1 MGFAHLHV
9 HTEYSF
15 LDGLCRLDA
24 LLAKAK
30 EQGMTA
36 VAITDHGAMYGV
48 VDFYKKAKAAG
59 IHPVIGCEV
68 YTAGVSMHDRS
79 HENGNRTG
87 HLVLLAENMT
97 GYKNLVKIVSAGFT
111 DGFYY
116 KPRVDKE
123 QLKGHTEGLIALSAC
138 LAGDIPHALL
148 ENDEK
153 GAREQIEA
161 YLELFDKDHFY
172 LELQD
177 HGIPEQKKVNAKL
190 ISLAKEY
197 GLSLVATNDV
207 HYINKEDA
215 KHQDVLMCI
224 QTNRKVAETDRM
236 RFETDEFY
244 LKSEEEMEAL
254 FGNIPDALLN
264 TQKIAER
271 CQVDFTF
278 GNLLLPKY
286 AVPDGGD
293 ALEYLTALCEAG
305 LKKRYGDDNAEAKE
319 RLSYELGV
327 ISGMGYVDYFLIV
340 WDFIKYAKDNG
351 IPVGPGRGSAAGSLV
366 AYCLEITNVD
376 PLPYNLL
383 FERFLNPE
391 RISMPDI
398 DVDICNEKRQRVI
411 DYVVSKY
418 GRDRVSQIIT
428 FNAMKAKAA
437 VRDVGRVLDIG
448 YAETDAVAKMIPQE
462 LKITIQKALETNP
475 DLKKKYDEDPQVHEL
490 VDEAMALEGLVRNAG
505 THAAGV
511 VISRDVIT
519 DHIPIQTNDDVV
531 TTQFPM
537 GSIEEL
543 GFLKMDFLGLRNLSI
558 IDEALSIIEA
568 SGKKRP
574 DMETIPM
581 DEPGV
586 YAMLSRGETEGVF
599 QLESAGMKR
608 FIKELKPQSLED
620 VIAGISLYRPGPMDQ
635 IPRYIENKNN
645 PESVSY
651 KHPILE
657 KILDVTYGCMVYQE
671 QVMQIVR
678 EMAGYSLGRADL
690 VRRAMSKKKADVMAE
705 ERKNFI
711 HGQTDENGNVVIDGA
726 VRRGVPES
734 VADSIFDEMMDFA
747 EYAFNK
753 SHAAAYAHVTYQTA
767 YLKHFYPAE
776 YMAALLSSVL
786 GSPDKVA
793 RYSVECKRMGIDIL
807 PPDINKSHSGFTVS
821 DGNIRFGLA
830 VVKNVGVGVIDAI
843 VEERTKNGAF
853 SCYEDFVKRTAYLNV
868 TKRVHEYLI
877 KAGAFDA
884 MGETRAA
891 LLMAFEGLLTS
902 AAEDKKRNVE
912 GQISL
917 FGDVLE
923 DADTQS
929 KTVMPERAEFP
940 PKKLLALEKESVGFY
955 LSGHP
960 LDEHIEEAS
969 AVSDYSIIEILEP
982 EMSEIVPTDG
992 MNLTMCGVVSFVRE
1006 KLTKNGQ
1013 RMAFVTIEDV
1023 TGSIECL
1030 IFPKVYEASKACL
1043 LEDAIVVVSGR
1054 LSMHEEEEP
1063 KLILNRAET
1072 LEAYLQSERP
1082 AEKLV
1087 AQSEPTTQESRK
1099 LYLKFCLGKDYLLD
1113 RVKPILAAH
1122 SGAVPVCIH
1131 IEETKTT
1138 AMAPQELWVT
1148 PDDGLLKELGEILGK
1163 KNVVLR

>member
-24 LLAKAK
+24 LLARAK
-30 EQGMTA
+30 ELGMTS

-68 YTAGVSMHDRS
+68 YTAGVSMHDRT

-97 GYKNLVKIVSAGFT
+97 GYKNLVKIVSSGFT
-111 DGFYY
+111 EGFYY

-138 LAGDIPHALL
+138 LAGDIPHALM

-177 HGIPEQKKVNAKL
+177 HSIPEQKKVNAKL

-197 GLSLVATNDV
+197 GLSMVATNDV
-207 HYINKEDA
+207 HYIHKEDA

-244 LKSEEEMEAL
+244 LKSEEEMQAL

-264 TQKIAER
+264 TEKIAER

-286 AVPDGGD
+286 AVPNDGD
-293 ALEYLTALCEAG
+293 SLEYLTSLCTAG
-305 LKKRYGDDNAEAKE
+305 LKKRYGEDNAEAKE
-319 RLSYELGV
+319 RLDYELGV
-327 ISGMGYVDYFLIV
+327 IAGMGYVDYFLIV

-366 AYCLEITNVD
+366 AYCLEITDVD

-437 VRDVGRVLDIG
+437 IRDVGRVLDIG

-462 LKITIQKALETNP
+462 LKITIKSALEQNP
-475 DLKKKYDEDPQVHEL
+475 DLKKKYDEDMQVHEL

-519 DHIPIQTNDDVV
+519 DHIPVQTNDDVV

-537 GSIEEL
+537 GNIEEL

-558 IDEALSIIEA
+558 IDEALSIIKA
-568 SGKKRP
+568 SGKECP
-574 DMETIPM
+574 DMQKIPM
-581 DEPGV
+581 NEPGV

-635 IPRYIENKNN
+635 IPRYIENKNH

-711 HGQTDENGNVVIDGA
+711 HGQVDENGNVVIDGA
-726 VRRGVPES
+726 VRRGVPEQ
-734 VADSIFDEMMDFA
+734 VANSIFDEMMDFA

-793 RYSVECKRMGIDIL
+793 RYSVECKRMGIKVL

-843 VEERTKNGAF
+843 AAEREKNGPF
-853 SCYEDFVKRTAYLNV
+853 TSYDDFVKRTTYLNV

-877 KAGAFDA
+877 KAGAFDS

-891 LLMAFEGLLTS
+891 LLMAFEGMLS
-902 AAEDKKRNVE
+902 AAAEDKKRNVE
-912 GQISL
+912 GQTSF
-917 FGDVLE
+917 FGDLSE
-923 DADTQS
+923 ETETKS
-929 KTVMPERAEFP
+929 KTVMPERPELPA
-940 PKKLLALEKESVGFY
+940 KKLLALEKESVGFY

-960 LDEHIEEAS
+960 LDEHIDAATEF
-969 AVSDYSIIEILEP
+969 SDYSVVELLEP
-982 EMSEIVPTDG
+982 DMCDVPPCDG
-992 MNLTMCGVVSFVRE
+992 MNLTLCGVVSFVRE

-1013 RMAFVTIEDV
+1013 RMAFVTIEDI
-1023 TGSIECL
+1023 TGSVECL
-1030 IFPKVYEASKACL
+1030 IFPKVYELSKACL
-1043 LEDAIVVVSGR
+1043 TEDAIVCVEGR

-1063 KLILNRAET
+1063 KIVVNRAQT
-1072 LEAYLQSERP
+1072 LE
-1082 AEKLV
+1082 EKM
-1087 AQSEPTTQESRK
+1087 QEEPKIKESDPVTDNRK

-1113 RVKPILAAH
+1113 RIKPLLSLH
-1122 SGAVPVCIH
+1122 RGAVPVCIH

-1138 AMAPQELWVT
+1138 AMAPKDLWVT
-1148 PDDGLLKELGEILGK
+1148 PDDALLAELIAILGK
-1163 KNVVLR
+1163 ENVVLR